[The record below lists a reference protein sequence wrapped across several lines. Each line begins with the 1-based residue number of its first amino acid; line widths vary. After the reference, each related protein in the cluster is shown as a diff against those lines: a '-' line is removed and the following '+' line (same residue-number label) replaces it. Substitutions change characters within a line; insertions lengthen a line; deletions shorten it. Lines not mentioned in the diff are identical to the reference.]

1 MKIDPLSV
9 LVGDDLS
16 FDKKFYYIGGN
27 EITLMEKILSVIIEG
42 LKNDEGVDVFNIDSI
57 ENFVDEAQLF
67 STKKILIGKNC
78 KGINNENLKRLTNTN
93 DIFIFFQENS
103 PKTKSNK
110 NIFAK
115 KKDAYLIDCYEL
127 DRVSK
132 IKLLNNFIKDNNIKI
147 EEDVY
152 WFLIEKLDTRYF
164 FVENSLGKLRGLNN
178 NYLNKEIVSKIL
190 TIDDSGKEKIFFC
203 LFKKNNDIIE
213 IYKNKVLTPSDV
225 SGLYF
230 YIKSFC
236 HLILESKNE
245 DDFISKI
252 PKYLFKEKNFLVEVY
267 KKYNFEKRRLLL
279 SLLYETE
286 KTLRRNNTLSI
297 ILGLRFVLS
306 LKKITVS

>member
-1 MKIDPLSV
+1 MRIDPLSI
-9 LVGDDLS
+9 LISGDFS

-27 EITLMEKILSVIIEG
+27 EITLMEKVLSVIIERFK
-42 LKNDEGVDVFNIDSI
+42 KNKGVDVFNIDSI

-78 KGINNENLKRLTNTN
+78 KGINNENLKKLTNT
-93 DIFIFFQENS
+93 DDVFIFFQENS

-115 KKDAYLIDCYEL
+115 KEDAYLIDCYEL
-127 DRVSK
+127 DRNSK
-132 IKLLNNFIKDNNIKI
+132 TKLLNKFIKDGHIKI

-152 WFLIEKLDTRYF
+152 WFLIEKLDTKYF
-164 FVENSLGKLRGLNN
+164 FVENSLSKLRGLND
-178 NYLNKEIVSKIL
+178 NYLTKETISKIL
-190 TIDDSGKEKIFFC
+190 TIDDSGKEKIFFQ
-203 LFKKNNDIIE
+203 LFKNNNDIIE

-252 PKYLFKEKNFLVEVY
+252 PKYLFKEKNFLIKVY
-267 KKYNFEKRRLLL
+267 KKYNFKKRRLLL
-279 SLLYETE
+279 NLLYKTE
-286 KTLRRNNTLSI
+286 GALRRNSGLSI

>member
-1 MKIDPLSV
+1 MKIDPLSI
-9 LVGDDLS
+9 LVSRDFS

-27 EITLMEKILSVIIEG
+27 EITLMENVLNIIIQR
-42 LKNDEGVDVFNIDSI
+42 LKKNKGVDVFNIDSI

-78 KGINNENLKRLTNTN
+78 KGINNENLKKLTNRDN
-93 DIFIFFQENS
+93 IFIFFQENS

-115 KKDAYLIDCYEL
+115 KEDAYLIDCYEL
-127 DRVSK
+127 DRGSK
-132 IKLLNNFIKDNNIKI
+132 IRLLNNFIKDSDIKI

-152 WFLIEKLDTRYF
+152 WFLIEKLDTKYL
-164 FVENSLGKLRGLNN
+164 FVKNSLDKLMELND
-178 NYLNKEIVSKIL
+178 NYLTKETVSKIL
-190 TIDDSGKEKIFFC
+190 TIDDGGKEKVFFH

-213 IYKNKVLTPSDV
+213 FYKNKVLTPSDV
-225 SGLYF
+225 SGLFF

-252 PKYLFKEKNFLVEVY
+252 PKYLFKEKNFLIEFY
-267 KKYNFEKRRLLL
+267 KKYNFKKRRLLL
-279 SLLYETE
+279 NLLYKTE
-286 KTLRRNNTLSI
+286 RALRRNNSLSM